1 MNWQRNSTTGTEP
14 ENNLIIFFPR
24 FTRFQMPFYVL
35 SFVAKALLQGYQ
47 WAVLLFCMISKL
59 ILCSQKVMPLFLSSG
74 EKKNHNMR
82 GEMIGIIRLNRGIQ
96 HNGKNIF
103 YVDHLSTYFCSLND
117 VLFCSGK
124 QIHLIKSKTQMAAVR
139 KNPYKILLQRV
150 QK

>member
-1 MNWQRNSTTGTEP
+1 
-14 ENNLIIFFPR
+14 
-24 FTRFQMPFYVL
+24 MPFYIL
-35 SFVAKALLQGYQ
+35 SLVAKALLQGLPMGSVAFLHDFQ
-47 WAVLLFCMISKL
+47 VNSLFPKSNAIIS
-59 ILCSQKVMPLFLSSG
+59 FLWG
-74 EKKNHNMR
+74 KKNHNMR

-124 QIHLIKSKTQMAAVR
+124 QIHLIKSKTQMAAAR

-150 QK
+150 